1 MTSQVSPVIF
11 PVKWTKIVDFARNSV
26 FWGGKWLKTFLKIL
40 LQHFIITYFKKEVS
54 CVHT

>member
-1 MTSQVSPVIF
+1 MISQVIPVIF

-40 LQHFIITYFKKEVS
+40 LQHFIIAYFKKEVS